1 MAVISALRYKL
12 VAPGFAF
19 NTQGKSMS
27 DISPFVISISDQQI
41 TDLNNRIANTRW
53 PDAETAADW
62 NQGVP
67 LAYVKELVQ
76 YWGEQYD
83 QQRLANR
90 LNAFDNFKTN
100 LLGLNIHFMHIRSS
114 NPNARPLLL
123 THGWPGSVVEF
134 LKVIGP
140 LTEPQEH
147 GGKADDA
154 FHLVIPSL
162 PGYGFSDKPQATG
175 WGVEKIAEAWSAL
188 MARLGYSQ
196 YFAQGGDW
204 GSVITSYIARQDP
217 EHCLGIHINMG
228 IVAPDPNAENLTANE
243 LSIMA
248 GWKYYQDWDSGYS
261 KQQATRPQ
269 TLGYGLV
276 DSPSGQAA
284 WIVEKFYQWMDCDG
298 HPENIVSRDEL
309 LDNIM
314 VYWLTGSGASS
325 ARLYWE
331 SFGGGEGREQPVS
344 IPMGATISTK
354 DIFRTSE
361 RFASR
366 VFTNI
371 VYWKDKEEGGH
382 FAAFEQPNAFVS
394 ELRECFGVMPQPDP
408 G

>member
-1 MAVISALRYKL
+1 M
-12 VAPGFAF
+12 
-19 NTQGKSMS
+19 T
-27 DISPFVISISDQQI
+27 DISPFVISISDEQI
-41 TDLNNRIANTRW
+41 TDLKNRIANTRW
-53 PDAETAADW
+53 PDAETTSGW

-67 LAYVKELVQ
+67 RAYIKELVQ

-100 LLGLNIHFMHIRSS
+100 LLGLNIHFMHIKSS

-134 LKVIGP
+134 LKVIDP

-147 GGKADDA
+147 GGTADDA

-175 WGVEKIAEAWSAL
+175 WGVEKIADAWSTL

-284 WIVEKFYQWMDCDG
+284 WIVEKFYQWMDCGG
-298 HPENIVSRDEL
+298 HPQS
-309 LDNIM
+309 M
-314 VYWLTGSGASS
+314 
-325 ARLYWE
+325 
-331 SFGGGEGREQPVS
+331 
-344 IPMGATISTK
+344 
-354 DIFRTSE
+354 
-361 RFASR
+361 
-366 VFTNI
+366 
-371 VYWKDKEEGGH
+371 
-382 FAAFEQPNAFVS
+382 
-394 ELRECFGVMPQPDP
+394 
-408 G
+408 

>member
-1 MAVISALRYKL
+1 
-12 VAPGFAF
+12 
-19 NTQGKSMS
+19 MS

-53 PDAETAADW
+53 PDAETTADW

-147 GGKADDA
+147 GGNADDA

>member
-1 MAVISALRYKL
+1 M
-12 VAPGFAF
+12 
-19 NTQGKSMS
+19 T
-27 DISPFVISISDQQI
+27 DISPFVISISDEQI
-41 TDLNNRIANTRW
+41 IDLKNRIANTRW
-53 PDAETAADW
+53 PDAETTSGW

-67 LAYVKELVQ
+67 RAYIKELVQ

-100 LLGLNIHFMHIRSS
+100 LLGLNIHFMHIKSS

-147 GGKADDA
+147 GGTADDA

-175 WGVEKIAEAWSAL
+175 WGVEKIADAWSTL

-284 WIVEKFYQWMDCDG
+284 WIVEKFYQWMDCGG

-344 IPMGATISTK
+344 IPMGATISAK

-394 ELRECFGVMPQPDP
+394 ELRECFAVMPQPDP

>member
-1 MAVISALRYKL
+1 
-12 VAPGFAF
+12 
-19 NTQGKSMS
+19 MS

-53 PDAETAADW
+53 PDAETTADW

-76 YWGEQYD
+76 YWGEHYD

>member
-1 MAVISALRYKL
+1 
-12 VAPGFAF
+12 
-19 NTQGKSMS
+19 MS

-53 PDAETAADW
+53 PDAETTADW

-147 GGKADDA
+147 GGNADDA

-284 WIVEKFYQWMDCDG
+284 WIVEKFYQWMDCGG
-298 HPENIVSRDEL
+298 HPEHIVSRDEL

>member
-1 MAVISALRYKL
+1 M
-12 VAPGFAF
+12 
-19 NTQGKSMS
+19 T
-27 DISPFVISISDQQI
+27 DISPFVISISDEQI
-41 TDLNNRIANTRW
+41 TDLKNRIANTRW
-53 PDAETAADW
+53 PDAETTSGW

-100 LLGLNIHFMHIRSS
+100 LLGLNIHFMHIKSS

-147 GGKADDA
+147 GGTADDA

-175 WGVEKIAEAWSAL
+175 WGVEKIADAWSTL

-284 WIVEKFYQWMDCDG
+284 WIVEKFYQWMDCSG

-344 IPMGATISTK
+344 IPMGATISAK

>member
-1 MAVISALRYKL
+1 M
-12 VAPGFAF
+12 
-19 NTQGKSMS
+19 T
-27 DISPFVISISDQQI
+27 DISPFVISISDEQI
-41 TDLNNRIANTRW
+41 TDLKNRIANTRW
-53 PDAETAADW
+53 PDAETTSGW

-100 LLGLNIHFMHIRSS
+100 LLGLNIHFMHIKSS

-147 GGKADDA
+147 GGTADDA

-175 WGVEKIAEAWSAL
+175 WGVEKIADAWSTL

-284 WIVEKFYQWMDCDG
+284 WIVEKFYQWMDCGG

-344 IPMGATISTK
+344 IPMGATISAK

>member
-1 MAVISALRYKL
+1 M
-12 VAPGFAF
+12 
-19 NTQGKSMS
+19 T
-27 DISPFVISISDQQI
+27 DISPFVISISDEQI
-41 TDLNNRIANTRW
+41 TDLKNRIANTRW
-53 PDAETAADW
+53 PDAETTSGW

-100 LLGLNIHFMHIRSS
+100 LLGLNIHFMHIKSS

-147 GGKADDA
+147 GGTADDA

-175 WGVEKIAEAWSAL
+175 WGVEKIADAWSTL

-284 WIVEKFYQWMDCDG
+284 WIVEKFYQWMDCGG

-344 IPMGATISTK
+344 IPMGATISAK

-394 ELRECFGVMPQPDP
+394 ELRECFGVMPKPDP

>member
-1 MAVISALRYKL
+1 
-12 VAPGFAF
+12 
-19 NTQGKSMS
+19 MS
-27 DISPFVISISDQQI
+27 DISPFAISISDEQI
-41 TDLNNRIANTRW
+41 TDLKNRIANTRW
-53 PDAETAADW
+53 PDAETTSGW

-90 LNAFDNFKTN
+90 LNTFDNFKTN
-100 LLGLNIHFMHIRSS
+100 LLGLNFHFMHIKSS

-147 GGKADDA
+147 GGTADDA

-175 WGVEKIAEAWSAL
+175 WGVEKIADAWSTL

-269 TLGYGLV
+269 TLGYSLV

-284 WIVEKFYQWMDCDG
+284 WIVEKFYQWMDCGG

-325 ARLYWE
+325 AQLYWE
-331 SFGGGEGREQPVS
+331 SFGGGEGREQPVL
-344 IPMGATISTK
+344 IPMGATISAK

-394 ELRECFGVMPQPDP
+394 ELRECFAVMPQPDP

>member
-1 MAVISALRYKL
+1 M
-12 VAPGFAF
+12 
-19 NTQGKSMS
+19 T
-27 DISPFVISISDQQI
+27 DISPFVISISDEQI
-41 TDLNNRIANTRW
+41 IDLKNRIANTRW
-53 PDAETAADW
+53 PDAETTSGW

-67 LAYVKELVQ
+67 LAYLKELVQ

-100 LLGLNIHFMHIRSS
+100 LLGLNIHFMHIKSS

-147 GGKADDA
+147 GGTADDA

-175 WGVEKIAEAWSAL
+175 WGVEKIADAWSTL

-284 WIVEKFYQWMDCDG
+284 WIVEKFYQWMDCGG

-344 IPMGATISTK
+344 IPMGATISAK

-394 ELRECFGVMPQPDP
+394 ELRECFGVMPQPDL

>member
-1 MAVISALRYKL
+1 M
-12 VAPGFAF
+12 
-19 NTQGKSMS
+19 T
-27 DISPFVISISDQQI
+27 DISPFVISISDEQI
-41 TDLNNRIANTRW
+41 TDLKNRIANTRW
-53 PDAETAADW
+53 PDAETTSGW

-100 LLGLNIHFMHIRSS
+100 LLGLNIHFMHIKSS

-147 GGKADDA
+147 GGTADDA

-175 WGVEKIAEAWSAL
+175 WGVEKIAEAWSTL

-269 TLGYGLV
+269 TLGYSLV

-284 WIVEKFYQWMDCDG
+284 WIVEKFYQWMDCGG

-344 IPMGATISTK
+344 IPMGATISAK

>member
-1 MAVISALRYKL
+1 M
-12 VAPGFAF
+12 
-19 NTQGKSMS
+19 T
-27 DISPFVISISDQQI
+27 DISPFVISISDEQI
-41 TDLNNRIANTRW
+41 TDLKNRIANTRW
-53 PDAETAADW
+53 PDAETTSGW

-67 LAYVKELVQ
+67 LAYVRELVQ

-100 LLGLNIHFMHIRSS
+100 LLGLNIHFMHIKSS

-147 GGKADDA
+147 GGTADDA

-175 WGVEKIAEAWSAL
+175 WGVEKIADAWSTL

-284 WIVEKFYQWMDCDG
+284 WIVEKFYQWMDCGG

-344 IPMGATISTK
+344 IPMGATISAK

>member
-1 MAVISALRYKL
+1 M
-12 VAPGFAF
+12 
-19 NTQGKSMS
+19 T
-27 DISPFVISISDQQI
+27 DISPFVISISDEQI
-41 TDLNNRIANTRW
+41 IDLKNRIANTRW
-53 PDAETAADW
+53 PDAETTSGW

-67 LAYVKELVQ
+67 LAYLKELVQ

-100 LLGLNIHFMHIRSS
+100 LLGLNIHFMHIKSS

-175 WGVEKIAEAWSAL
+175 WGVEKIADAWSTL

-269 TLGYGLV
+269 TLGYSLV

-284 WIVEKFYQWMDCDG
+284 WIVEKFYQWMDCGG

-325 ARLYWE
+325 AQLYWE
-331 SFGGGEGREQPVS
+331 SFGGGEGREQPVL
-344 IPMGATISTK
+344 IPMGATISAK

>member
-1 MAVISALRYKL
+1 M
-12 VAPGFAF
+12 
-19 NTQGKSMS
+19 T
-27 DISPFVISISDQQI
+27 DISPFVISISDEQI
-41 TDLNNRIANTRW
+41 IDLKNRIANTRW
-53 PDAETAADW
+53 PDAETTSGW

-67 LAYVKELVQ
+67 RAYIKELVQ

-100 LLGLNIHFMHIRSS
+100 LLGLNIHYMHINSS

-147 GGKADDA
+147 GGTADDA

-175 WGVEKIAEAWSAL
+175 WGVEKIADAWSTL

-284 WIVEKFYQWMDCDG
+284 WIVEKFYQWMDCSG

-344 IPMGATISTK
+344 IPMGATISAK

>member
-1 MAVISALRYKL
+1 
-12 VAPGFAF
+12 
-19 NTQGKSMS
+19 MS

>member
-1 MAVISALRYKL
+1 
-12 VAPGFAF
+12 
-19 NTQGKSMS
+19 MS
-27 DISPFVISISDQQI
+27 DISPFVISISDEQI
-41 TDLNNRIANTRW
+41 TDLKNRIANTRW
-53 PDAETAADW
+53 PDAETTSGW

-100 LLGLNIHFMHIRSS
+100 LLGLNIHFMHIKSS

-147 GGKADDA
+147 GGTADDA

-162 PGYGFSDKPQATG
+162 PGYGFSDKPKATG
-175 WGVEKIAEAWSAL
+175 WGVEKIADAWSTL

-284 WIVEKFYQWMDCDG
+284 WIIEKFYQWMDCDG

-344 IPMGATISTK
+344 IPMGASISAK

-394 ELRECFGVMPQPDP
+394 ELRECFAVMPQPDP

>member
-1 MAVISALRYKL
+1 
-12 VAPGFAF
+12 
-19 NTQGKSMS
+19 MS

-53 PDAETAADW
+53 PDAETTADW

-175 WGVEKIAEAWSAL
+175 WGVEKIAEAWAAL

-217 EHCLGIHINMG
+217 KHCLGIHINMG

-325 ARLYWE
+325 ARIYWE

-394 ELRECFGVMPQPDP
+394 ELRECFAVMPQPDP

>member
-1 MAVISALRYKL
+1 M
-12 VAPGFAF
+12 
-19 NTQGKSMS
+19 T
-27 DISPFVISISDQQI
+27 DISPFVISISDEQI
-41 TDLNNRIANTRW
+41 IDLKNRIANTRW
-53 PDAETAADW
+53 PDAETTSGW

-67 LAYVKELVQ
+67 LAYLKELVQ

-100 LLGLNIHFMHIRSS
+100 LLGLNIHFMHIKSS

-147 GGKADDA
+147 GGTADDA

-175 WGVEKIAEAWSAL
+175 WGVEKIADAWSTL

-228 IVAPDPNAENLTANE
+228 IVAPDPNAENLTASE

-284 WIVEKFYQWMDCDG
+284 WIVEKFYQWMDCGG

-344 IPMGATISTK
+344 IPMGATISAK

>member
-1 MAVISALRYKL
+1 L

-53 PDAETAADW
+53 PDAETTADW

-76 YWGEQYD
+76 YWGEQYE

-147 GGKADDA
+147 GDKADDA

-204 GSVITSYIARQDP
+204 GSVITSYVARQDP

>member
-1 MAVISALRYKL
+1 
-12 VAPGFAF
+12 
-19 NTQGKSMS
+19 MS
-27 DISPFVISISDQQI
+27 DISPFVISISDQQF

-53 PDAETAADW
+53 PDAETTADW

-147 GGKADDA
+147 GGNADDA

>member
-1 MAVISALRYKL
+1 M
-12 VAPGFAF
+12 
-19 NTQGKSMS
+19 T
-27 DISPFVISISDQQI
+27 DISPFVISISDEQI
-41 TDLNNRIANTRW
+41 IDLKNRIANTRW
-53 PDAETAADW
+53 PDAETTSGW

-100 LLGLNIHFMHIRSS
+100 LLGLNIHFMHIKSS

-134 LKVIGP
+134 LEVIGP

-147 GGKADDA
+147 GGTADDA

-175 WGVEKIAEAWSAL
+175 WGVEKIADAWSTL

-284 WIVEKFYQWMDCDG
+284 WIVEKFYQWMDCGG

-344 IPMGATISTK
+344 IPMGATISAK

-371 VYWKDKEEGGH
+371 VYWKDKEKGGH
-382 FAAFEQPNAFVS
+382 FAALEQPNAFVS

>member
-1 MAVISALRYKL
+1 
-12 VAPGFAF
+12 
-19 NTQGKSMS
+19 MS
-27 DISPFVISISDQQI
+27 DISPFVISISDEQI
-41 TDLNNRIANTRW
+41 TDLKNRIANTRW
-53 PDAETAADW
+53 PDAETTSGW

-100 LLGLNIHFMHIRSS
+100 LLGLNIHFMHIKSS

-123 THGWPGSVVEF
+123 THGWPGSIVEF

-147 GGKADDA
+147 GGTADDA

-162 PGYGFSDKPQATG
+162 PGYGFSDKPRATG
-175 WGVEKIAEAWSAL
+175 WGVEKIADAWSTL

-269 TLGYGLV
+269 TLGYSLV

-284 WIVEKFYQWMDCDG
+284 WIVEKFYQWMDCGG

-325 ARLYWE
+325 AQLYWE
-331 SFGGGEGREQPVS
+331 SFGGGEGREQPVL
-344 IPMGATISTK
+344 IPMGATISAK

-394 ELRECFGVMPQPDP
+394 ELRECFAVMPQPDP

>member
-1 MAVISALRYKL
+1 M
-12 VAPGFAF
+12 
-19 NTQGKSMS
+19 T
-27 DISPFVISISDQQI
+27 DISPFVISISDEQI
-41 TDLNNRIANTRW
+41 IDLKNRIANTRW
-53 PDAETAADW
+53 PDAETTSGW

-100 LLGLNIHFMHIRSS
+100 LLGLNIHFMHIKSS

-147 GGKADDA
+147 GGTADDA

-175 WGVEKIAEAWSAL
+175 WGVEKIADAWSTL

-284 WIVEKFYQWMDCDG
+284 WIVEKFYQWMDCGG

-344 IPMGATISTK
+344 IPMGATISAK

-394 ELRECFGVMPQPDP
+394 ELRECFGVMPQPDL

>member
-1 MAVISALRYKL
+1 M
-12 VAPGFAF
+12 
-19 NTQGKSMS
+19 T
-27 DISPFVISISDQQI
+27 DISPFVISISDEQI
-41 TDLNNRIANTRW
+41 IDLKNRIANTRW
-53 PDAETAADW
+53 PDAETTSGW

-100 LLGLNIHFMHIRSS
+100 LLGLNIHFMHIKSS

-147 GGKADDA
+147 SGTADDA

-175 WGVEKIAEAWSAL
+175 WGVEKIADAWSTL

-284 WIVEKFYQWMDCDG
+284 WIVEKFYQWMDCGG

-344 IPMGATISTK
+344 IPMGATISAK

>member
-1 MAVISALRYKL
+1 
-12 VAPGFAF
+12 
-19 NTQGKSMS
+19 MS

-53 PDAETAADW
+53 PDAETTADW

-217 EHCLGIHINMG
+217 KHCLGIHINMG

-394 ELRECFGVMPQPDP
+394 ELRECFGVMPQPDLD
-408 G
+408 

>member
-1 MAVISALRYKL
+1 
-12 VAPGFAF
+12 
-19 NTQGKSMS
+19 MS

-53 PDAETAADW
+53 PDAETTADW

-90 LNAFDNFKTN
+90 LNAFNNFKTN

>member
-1 MAVISALRYKL
+1 M
-12 VAPGFAF
+12 
-19 NTQGKSMS
+19 T
-27 DISPFVISISDQQI
+27 DISPFVISISDEQI
-41 TDLNNRIANTRW
+41 IDLNNRIANTRW
-53 PDAETAADW
+53 PDAETTSGW

-100 LLGLNIHFMHIRSS
+100 LLGLNFHFMHIKSS

-147 GGKADDA
+147 GGTADDA

-175 WGVEKIAEAWSAL
+175 WGVEKIAEAWSTL

-196 YFAQGGDW
+196 YIAQGGDW

-243 LSIMA
+243 LSIVA

-284 WIVEKFYQWMDCDG
+284 WIVEKFYQWMDCGG

-325 ARLYWE
+325 AQLYWE
-331 SFGGGEGREQPVS
+331 SFGGGEGREQPVL
-344 IPMGATISTK
+344 IAMGATISAK

>member
-1 MAVISALRYKL
+1 
-12 VAPGFAF
+12 
-19 NTQGKSMS
+19 MS

-53 PDAETAADW
+53 PDAETTADW

-204 GSVITSYIARQDP
+204 GSVITSYVARQDP

>member
-1 MAVISALRYKL
+1 M
-12 VAPGFAF
+12 
-19 NTQGKSMS
+19 T
-27 DISPFVISISDQQI
+27 DISPFVISISDEQI
-41 TDLNNRIANTRW
+41 IDLKNRIANTRW
-53 PDAETAADW
+53 PDAETTSGW

-100 LLGLNIHFMHIRSS
+100 LLGSSIHYMHINSS

-134 LKVIGP
+134 LKVIDP

-147 GGKADDA
+147 GGTADDA

-175 WGVEKIAEAWSAL
+175 WGVEKIADAWSTL

-284 WIVEKFYQWMDCDG
+284 WIVEKFYQWMDCGG

-344 IPMGATISTK
+344 IPMGATISAK